1 MTKISLTPII
11 DVVFILLIFFMLA
24 TNFQS
29 FNKTEIKISNETASI
44 SQSDKKIF
52 LIEFNKDSEFKLNG
66 TTASLD
72 SIKSDIISSKNNGDD
87 FVVITKP
94 LEGADVQL
102 ILSVLA
108 NLKSSNIENVTL
120 GVSKDNTD
128 TYNNKK
134 ESVKM
139 PLLEKLWFIMR
150 IKIKNQIIK
159 NEDNLL
165 PLVNIIFLLLI
176 FFMLAGVI
184 AKQKELHNVNLAS
197 ATIEEYVEKDKNTL
211 FINADGSLTLNDQ
224 SIDKSL
230 LKEKL
235 MLLKT
240 ENILIAADGSLDS
253 SSLNKILLILSNSK
267 IKNVTLLSN
276 TNEWNIKIK

>member
-1 MTKISLTPII
+1 
-11 DVVFILLIFFMLA
+11 
-24 TNFQS
+24 
-29 FNKTEIKISNETASI
+29 
-44 SQSDKKIF
+44 
-52 LIEFNKDSEFKLNG
+52 
-66 TTASLD
+66 
-72 SIKSDIISSKNNGDD
+72 
-87 FVVITKP
+87 
-94 LEGADVQL
+94 
-102 ILSVLA
+102 
-108 NLKSSNIENVTL
+108 
-120 GVSKDNTD
+120 
-128 TYNNKK
+128 
-134 ESVKM
+134 
-139 PLLEKLWFIMR
+139 MR

-197 ATIEEYVEKDKNTL
+197 ATIEEYIEKDKNTL
-211 FINADGSLTLNDQ
+211 FINADGTLTLNDQ
-224 SIDKSL
+224 SISESL

-235 MLLKT
+235 MILKT
-240 ENILIAADGSLDS
+240 DNILIAADGSLDS

>member
-1 MTKISLTPII
+1 
-11 DVVFILLIFFMLA
+11 
-24 TNFQS
+24 
-29 FNKTEIKISNETASI
+29 
-44 SQSDKKIF
+44 
-52 LIEFNKDSEFKLNG
+52 
-66 TTASLD
+66 
-72 SIKSDIISSKNNGDD
+72 
-87 FVVITKP
+87 
-94 LEGADVQL
+94 
-102 ILSVLA
+102 
-108 NLKSSNIENVTL
+108 
-120 GVSKDNTD
+120 
-128 TYNNKK
+128 
-134 ESVKM
+134 
-139 PLLEKLWFIMR
+139 MR

-197 ATIEEYVEKDKNTL
+197 ATIEEYIEKDKNTL

-253 SSLNKILLILSNSK
+253 SLLNKILLILSYSSV
-267 IKNVTLLSN
+267 KNVTLLSN
-276 TNEWNIKIK
+276 TNE

>member
-1 MTKISLTPII
+1 
-11 DVVFILLIFFMLA
+11 
-24 TNFQS
+24 
-29 FNKTEIKISNETASI
+29 
-44 SQSDKKIF
+44 
-52 LIEFNKDSEFKLNG
+52 
-66 TTASLD
+66 
-72 SIKSDIISSKNNGDD
+72 
-87 FVVITKP
+87 
-94 LEGADVQL
+94 
-102 ILSVLA
+102 
-108 NLKSSNIENVTL
+108 
-120 GVSKDNTD
+120 
-128 TYNNKK
+128 
-134 ESVKM
+134 
-139 PLLEKLWFIMR
+139 MR

-276 TNEWNIKIK
+276 TNE

>member
-1 MTKISLTPII
+1 MK
-11 DVVFILLIFFMLA
+11 
-24 TNFQS
+24 
-29 FNKTEIKISNETASI
+29 
-44 SQSDKKIF
+44 
-52 LIEFNKDSEFKLNG
+52 
-66 TTASLD
+66 
-72 SIKSDIISSKNNGDD
+72 
-87 FVVITKP
+87 
-94 LEGADVQL
+94 
-102 ILSVLA
+102 
-108 NLKSSNIENVTL
+108 
-120 GVSKDNTD
+120 
-128 TYNNKK
+128 
-134 ESVKM
+134 
-139 PLLEKLWFIMR
+139 
-150 IKIKNQIIK
+150 IKIKNKIIG

-197 ATIEEYVEKDKNTL
+197 ATIEEYIEKDKNTL

-240 ENILIAADGSLDS
+240 DNILIAADGSLDS
-253 SSLNKILLILSNSK
+253 SLLNKILLILSDSSV
-267 IKNVTLLSN
+267 KNVTLLSN